1 MLKKHLNIVENI
13 EKLTRFTENR
23 FVYNDRTLYLT
34 QSCIMV
40 RGFATRLLEQFKV
53 IVKIEFVKMLI
64 IFLGENAH
72 FQKIMKF
79 NGNNEWFM
87 RVMQDSNELFNQLTA
102 HLTDEQK
109 QELTVDPG
117 NFIIILVLLVI

>member
-1 MLKKHLNIVENI
+1 
-13 EKLTRFTENR
+13 
-23 FVYNDRTLYLT
+23 
-34 QSCIMV
+34 MV